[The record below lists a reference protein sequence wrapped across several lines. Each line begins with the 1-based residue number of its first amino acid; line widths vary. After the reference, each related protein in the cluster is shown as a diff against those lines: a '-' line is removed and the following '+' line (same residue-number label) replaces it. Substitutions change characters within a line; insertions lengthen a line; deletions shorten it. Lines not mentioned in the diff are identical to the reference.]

1 MKNTLYNYSPIVQRP
16 PLQFPGG
23 ARLAFYV
30 GLNIEH
36 FPIDQRSTSI
46 SALTADLVPDP
57 LNYGWRDYGVR
68 VGVWRMAELFAELDI
83 RPTAILNS
91 EVCQHYP
98 QLVRAGLEA
107 GWDWV
112 AHGRTNAQLHTGMSR
127 EDESALLHDMVSVLD
142 ESLGARP
149 RGWLGPA
156 MTETFNTPQLLRD
169 LGFEYILDW
178 CSDDRPFALNVD
190 GMISVPY
197 SVDLNDLGIF
207 GQRTVGGD
215 SYERMVLDHLEIM
228 LAEGGGV
235 MALPLHPF
243 VTGQPFRFKYLARI
257 LRAVAA
263 TDDVWLT
270 TATDVADH
278 FLASPSSKGH

>member
-1 MKNTLYNYSPIVQRP
+1 MENALYNYSPITERAKLDLP
-16 PLQFPGG
+16 DG

-30 GLNIEH
+30 GMNLEH
-36 FPIDQRSTSI
+36 FPIDGGGAAVSARTSG
-46 SALTADLVPDP
+46 LVPDP
-57 LNYGWRDYGVR
+57 LNYGWRDYGLR
-68 VGVWRMAELFAELDI
+68 VGVWRMAELFAELGI

-91 EVCQHYP
+91 DVCLHYP
-98 QLVRAGLEA
+98 QLIRAGLDA

-112 AHGRTNAQLHTGMSR
+112 AHGETNVRLQSGMNR
-127 EDESALLHDMVSVLD
+127 EEETRILRDMVGVLD
-142 ESLGARP
+142 KHLGTRP

-156 MTETFNTPQLLRD
+156 MTETFNTPELLRD
-169 LGFEYILDW
+169 LGFSYVLDW
-178 CSDDRPFALNVD
+178 CSDDRPFALNVP

-207 GQRTVGGD
+207 GQRTVEG
-215 SYERMVLDHLEIM
+215 SAYEEMVLDHFEVM

-257 LRAVAA
+257 LRKIAA
-263 TDDVWLT
+263 TEGVWMT
-270 TATDVADH
+270 TATEIADRY
-278 FLASPSSKGH
+278 LATSGKGD